1 MPKPLI
7 PILLVILLL
16 SIFFLPAYGQED
28 AIYPSRY
35 SQTVYFRF
43 DRTDIDSTY
52 AGNQSVLDA
61 LNALFTDSFRVS
73 FIDTILISA
82 FSSPE
87 GSEVYNFRLSQ
98 QRATTIKKYLTFH
111 YPLLSTI
118 PLSLIP
124 GGENW
129 EELQALVSAAPD
141 FNEREEVLMIL
152 DKVHDP
158 VKRERLLKRLNGGRA
173 YRYMQQHI
181 LPRLRNA
188 IVCTFRMNSRLKP
201 AVLSATSLQARPAGE
216 ITGDGSNAAQY
227 PGFAVKQNT
236 QTILHIAASS
246 AAPTCSRRYSVLKT
260 NLAAWAMTT
269 VNLAYEV
276 QVGRHFS
283 LDLPVMWSSWDLA
296 HTPALRI
303 ILFQPELRYWLFR
316 PGRGHFLGLHAHVA
330 RYNLK
335 WEEYRY
341 QDTGYPLLGAGVGYG
356 YALPLTDR
364 WGMEFNLGVGYANSR
379 YDTYHNVINGQL
391 RDTRLLHYW
400 GITRL
405 GLSFIYKLS
414 KP

>member
-1 MPKPLI
+1 MSKALI
-7 PILLVILLL
+7 PTLLVVL
-16 SIFFLPAYGQED
+16 SVFFLPVYGQED
-28 AIYPSRY
+28 ATFPSRTA
-35 SQTVYFRF
+35 QTVYFRF

-52 AGNQSVLDA
+52 AGNQSVLSA
-61 LNALFTDSFRVS
+61 LHALFTDSFRVS

-87 GSEVYNFRLSQ
+87 GRESYNLKLSR
-98 QRATTIKKYLTFH
+98 QRAAAVEQYLSCR
-111 YPLLSTI
+111 YPLLSSI

-129 EELQALVSAAPD
+129 EGLQALVSASPD
-141 FNEREEVLMIL
+141 FEEREEVLMIL

-158 VKRERLLKRLNGGRA
+158 ARRERLLKRLNGGRA
-173 YRYMQQHI
+173 YRYMQRHI
-181 LPRLRNA
+181 LPKLRNA
-188 IVCTFRMNSRLKP
+188 IVCTVRPNSRLNP
-201 AVLSATSLQARPAGE
+201 AVLSATSRQARPAGE
-216 ITGDGSNAAQY
+216 ITAAGSHTARY
-227 PGFAVKQNT
+227 PALAMGHT
-236 QTILHIAASS
+236 PPTMLHIAAPDV
-246 AAPTCSRRYSVLKT
+246 AATRSGRYSALKT
-260 NLAAWAMTT
+260 NLAAWVTT
-269 VNLAYEV
+269 SVNLAYEV
-276 QVGRHFS
+276 QVGKRFS

-296 HTPALRI
+296 RTPALRI
-303 ILFQPELRYWLFR
+303 LLFQPELRYWFFR
-316 PGRGHFLGLHAHVA
+316 PGSGHFLGLHLHVA

-341 QDTGYPLLGAGVGYG
+341 QDTGYPLLGAGVSYG

-364 WGMEFNLGVGYANSR
+364 WGMEFNFGAGYANSR
-379 YDTYHNVINGQL
+379 YDTFHNVPNGQL